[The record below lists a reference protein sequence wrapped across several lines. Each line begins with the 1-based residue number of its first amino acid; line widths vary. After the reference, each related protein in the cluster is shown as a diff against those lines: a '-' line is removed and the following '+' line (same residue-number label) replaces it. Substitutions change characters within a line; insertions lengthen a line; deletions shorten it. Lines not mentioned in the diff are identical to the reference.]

1 MMIERLEEEFSDPA
15 LIRLLAKIASACTE
29 ISDAIRV
36 QAIDDSKD
44 GSGNLSGRA
53 ESTNVQGEEQMKL
66 DIYSHD
72 VFVKACKES
81 NSCVGLIS
89 EEMEEYIDLRGGGER
104 GERGLAPSSSSDQIH
119 DGGQELGEEKK
130 YIVAFDPLDGSSNVA
145 YGVSVGQPARGTLEI
160 QIEEVLKPQTG
171 RNVMCA
177 GYCVYGSSTDLVIAT
192 RKNTRVVGWTLD
204 PSSNTYVKTR
214 ADISIPQRG
223 KIYSIN
229 EGYEHKFSEGMKRY
243 IRDCKESSSMTARY
257 VGSMVADVHRT
268 LLAGGTFHYPL
279 GKLRMLYEC
288 FPMALM
294 IEVAGGLS
302 ISDTGSNTLD
312 SAVESIHERGAIHLG
327 SKENMDDLKKCLR
340 L

>member
-1 MMIERLEEEFSDPA
+1 MKDNIDNEHAIVLQSISVA
-15 LIRLLAKIASACTE
+15 CKQIASL
-29 ISDAIRV
+29 V
-36 QAIDDSKD
+36 Q
-44 GSGNLSGRA
+44 RA
-53 ESTNVQGEEQMKL
+53 GLAGMTGLAGEQNVQGEDQKKL
-66 DIYSHD
+66 DVISNE
-72 VFVKACKES
+72 VFCDTLRLSGRTGVIA
-81 NSCVGLIS
+81 S
-89 EEMEEYIDLRGGGER
+89 EEEDVPVAVEETYAGN
-104 GERGLAPSSSSDQIH
+104 
-119 DGGQELGEEKK
+119 
-130 YIVAFDPLDGSSNVA
+130 YVCVFDPLDGSSNVA
-145 YGVSVGQPARGTLEI
+145 YGVSVGSIFSVFEYNKTTAKNDGEGNTRSP
-160 QIEEVLKPQTG
+160 IEEVLKPQTG

-204 PSSNTYVKTR
+204 PFSKTYVKTR
-214 ADISIPQRG
+214 ANISIPMRG

-229 EGYEHKFSEGMKRY
+229 EGYEHKFSEGMKKY
-243 IRDCKESSSMTARY
+243 IRDCKDSPTMMARY

-288 FPMALM
+288 FPMAFV

-312 SAVESIHERGAIHLG
+312 SAVASIHERGAIHLG
-327 SKENMDDLKKCLR
+327 SKENMDDLKKCLG